1 MPPGWYRART
11 GLSPAALADAAA
23 LDDPTPLD
31 KEAVQSQATR
41 HFVELVELVISNE
54 RVTAV
59 AHAHHG
65 SVPMAVVSGGP
76 KAAVQAAL
84 EAAGILGL
92 FDAVVTVEVIERGKP
107 APDLYLVA
115 LDRFQVAAPDCVP
128 YEDTDEGLAAAKAAQ
143 RSAAS
148 TCASSWQPVSTRPT
162 ELDVARDEHPARRCR
177 SHAHGCRPSACRL
190 GAGGRVRPRRRP
202 DRSGRSGADLT
213 ATGPGGCQCQ
223 NDYFTT
229 DGRQRPRDRRSR
241 RRPVRRCRQPR
252 WPCRLQ
258 LAWRGP
264 RPRGSGS
271 GTGRWGRAPR
281 QRTHA
286 SSLAQVVILTV
297 IPPVLTGPNQTALTR
312 IPAQPDL
319 PRPDWTAENRRLAV
333 IS

>member
-92 FDAVVTVEVIERGKP
+92 FDAVVTVEDVERGKP

-115 LDRFQVAAPDCVP
+115 LDRFQVAAPDCVA
-128 YEDTDEGLAAAKAAQ
+128 YEDTDEGLAAAKAAGI
-143 RSAAS
+143 RCIDVRIVLA
-148 TCASSWQPVSTRPT
+148 TGLDPT
-162 ELDVARDEHPARRCR
+162 D
-177 SHAHGCRPSACRL
+177 
-190 GAGGRVRPRRRP
+190 GAGR
-202 DRSGRSGADLT
+202 
-213 ATGPGGCQCQ
+213 
-223 NDYFTT
+223 
-229 DGRQRPRDRRSR
+229 
-241 RRPVRRCRQPR
+241 
-252 WPCRLQ
+252 
-258 LAWRGP
+258 
-264 RPRGSGS
+264 
-271 GTGRWGRAPR
+271 GTG
-281 QRTHA
+281 
-286 SSLAQVVILTV
+286 
-297 IPPVLTGPNQTALTR
+297 
-312 IPAQPDL
+312 
-319 PRPDWTAENRRLAV
+319 
-333 IS
+333 